1 MIHCKALGKDFE
13 TKEEMF
19 KELKA
24 NKDEIIS
31 LKKSQIQKSC
41 EKGIS
46 VKARTISVSKLEET
60 NKELHL
66 DDSFYYI
73 AVNTTRILDFH
84 DDLHLDGIWDVT
96 VKARQGLNFLVED
109 HRLEMNKV
117 AVKKQYVEM
126 FTAMIPF
133 SMVGKSFEGDTQ
145 ALIYKVPKDKVISK
159 TSKDWL
165 ESGDEIEASVRMQY
179 VTIDL
184 AMDSSDPDD
193 TTEKKLFD
201 KHIDDIANKE
211 ELEVI
216 NFFWAVSE
224 AKNKLESSLVVFG
237 SNSATG
243 QLINL
248 DKNTKAAE
256 QALLIK
262 QEGEAAAQALQD
274 KRDLFL

>member
-1 MIHCKALGKDFE
+1 M
-13 TKEEMF
+13 
-19 KELKA
+19 
-24 NKDEIIS
+24 
-31 LKKSQIQKSC
+31 
-41 EKGIS
+41 
-46 VKARTISVSKLEET
+46 
-60 NKELHL
+60 
-66 DDSFYYI
+66 
-73 AVNTTRILDFH
+73 
-84 DDLHLDGIWDVT
+84 
-96 VKARQGLNFLVED
+96 
-109 HRLEMNKV
+109 
-117 AVKKQYVEM
+117 
-126 FTAMIPF
+126 
-133 SMVGKSFEGDTQ
+133 EGDTQ